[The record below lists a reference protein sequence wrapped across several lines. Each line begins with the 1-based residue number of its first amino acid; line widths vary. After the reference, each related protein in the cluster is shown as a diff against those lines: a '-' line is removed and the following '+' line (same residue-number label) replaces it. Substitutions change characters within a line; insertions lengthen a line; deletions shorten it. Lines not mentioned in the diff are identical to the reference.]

1 MKTLVLFITGLA
13 LCVATSAQE
22 IIKLL
27 PDDTMKD
34 SITYQT
40 STSIL
45 IINKVDLQNYFQV
58 LDTMLQN
65 NCYNNKTFRNIQ
77 FSHLTPAEVQSHFLQ
92 AKAYLADS
100 THTDLNFTNDKFTLF
115 WTPNEGILLPY
126 IEELLTTLLT
136 DARIKVIDRSS
147 KVSVPQ
153 YSVFYEDIDGQPF
166 KIYKLPTGKIIFRES
181 NFYLEQ
187 YAKAKS

>member
-1 MKTLVLFITGLA
+1 MKTLILFITGLA
-13 LCVATSAQE
+13 LCVATKAQE
-22 IIKLL
+22 VIKLR

-40 STSIL
+40 PTSIL
-45 IINKVDLQNYFQV
+45 VINKVDLQNYFQV

-65 NCYNNKTFRNIQ
+65 NCYNNRTFRNIQ
-77 FSHLTPAEVQSHFLQ
+77 FNHLTPAEMQAHFLQ

-100 THTDLNFTNDKFTLF
+100 SHTEFNYNTDKFTMF

-136 DARIKVIDRSS
+136 DARIKVIDRAS
-147 KVSVPQ
+147 KASVPQ
-153 YSVFYEDIDGQPF
+153 YSIFYEDINGQPF
-166 KIYKLPTGKIIFRES
+166 KIYKLPTGKIFFKES
-181 NFYLEQ
+181 NFYIEQ
-187 YAKAKS
+187 YVQTKS

>member
-1 MKTLVLFITGLA
+1 MKTLILFITGLA

-22 IIKLL
+22 VIKLR

-45 IINKVDLQNYFQV
+45 VINKVDLQSYFQV

-65 NCYNNKTFRNIQ
+65 NCYNNRTFRNIQ
-77 FSHLTPAEVQSHFLQ
+77 FNHLTPAEVQSHFLQ

-100 THTDLNFTNDKFTLF
+100 SHTDLNYNADKFTLF

-136 DARIKVIDRSS
+136 EARIKVIDRSS

-153 YSVFYEDIDGQPF
+153 YSVFYEDINGQAF
-166 KIYKLPTGKIIFRES
+166 KIYKLPTGKIIFKES
-181 NFYLEQ
+181 NFYIEQ
-187 YAKAKS
+187 YANTKS

>member
-1 MKTLVLFITGLA
+1 MKTLILFITGLA
-13 LCVATSAQE
+13 LCVATRAQE
-22 IIKLL
+22 VIKLRH
-27 PDDTMKD
+27 DDTMTD
-34 SITYQT
+34 SIIYKT

-65 NCYNNKTFRNIQ
+65 NCYNNRTFRNIQ
-77 FSHLTPAEVQSHFLQ
+77 FSHLTPTEVQSHFLQ

-100 THTDLNFTNDKFTLF
+100 SHTDLTFSTDKFTLF

-136 DARIKVIDRSS
+136 EARINVIDRAS
-147 KVSVPQ
+147 KVPVPQ
-153 YSVFYEDIDGQPF
+153 YTVFYEDIDGQPY
-166 KIYKLPTGKIIFRES
+166 KIYKLPTGKIIFKES
-181 NFYLEQ
+181 NFYIEQ
-187 YAKAKS
+187 YVKAKG

>member
-1 MKTLVLFITGLA
+1 MKTLILFITGLA
-13 LCVATSAQE
+13 LCVATKAQE
-22 IIKLL
+22 VIKLR

-45 IINKVDLQNYFQV
+45 VINKVDLQSYFQV

-65 NCYNNKTFRNIQ
+65 NCYNNRTFRNIQ
-77 FSHLTPAEVQSHFLQ
+77 FNHLTPAEVQSHFLQ

-100 THTDLNFTNDKFTLF
+100 SHTDLNYNADKFTLF

-136 DARIKVIDRSS
+136 EARIKVIDRSS

-153 YSVFYEDIDGQPF
+153 YSVFYEDINGQAF
-166 KIYKLPTGKIIFRES
+166 KIYKLPTGKIIFKES
-181 NFYLEQ
+181 NFYIEQ
-187 YAKAKS
+187 YANTKS

>member
-1 MKTLVLFITGLA
+1 MKTFVLFITGLA
-13 LCVATSAQE
+13 LCVATRAQE
-22 IIKLL
+22 VIKLRT
-27 PDDTMKD
+27 DDTMKD
-34 SITYQT
+34 SIIYQT

-45 IINKVDLQNYFQV
+45 VINKVDLQNYFQM

-65 NCYNNKTFRNIQ
+65 NCYSNKSFRNVQ
-77 FSHLTPAEVQSHFLQ
+77 FSHLTPQEVQSHFTQ
-92 AKAYLADS
+92 AAAYLADS
-100 THTDLNFTNDKFTLF
+100 SHTDLKYSTDKFTLF

-126 IEELLTTLLT
+126 IEELLTQLLT

-166 KIYKLPTGKIIFRES
+166 KIYKLPTGKIIFKES
-181 NFYLEQ
+181 NYYIEQ
-187 YAKAKS
+187 FVKARS